1 MFLSIFY
8 NIDADRV
15 VTTALCVCV
24 NATQGLQQ
32 GMTSSR
38 STCMRMHAS
47 KVHTAQNIQ

>member
-1 MFLSIFY
+1 MFYDIY
-8 NIDADRV
+8 TDRV

-38 STCMRMHAS
+38 STCACALHAS
-47 KVHTAQNIQ
+47 KVHTTQNI